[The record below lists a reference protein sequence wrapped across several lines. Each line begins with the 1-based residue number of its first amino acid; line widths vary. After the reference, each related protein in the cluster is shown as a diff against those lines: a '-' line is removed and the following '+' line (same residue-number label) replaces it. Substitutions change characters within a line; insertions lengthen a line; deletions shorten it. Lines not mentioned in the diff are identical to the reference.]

1 MITCERVRP
10 THLERAAVV
19 YVRQSSAH
27 QVNSHHESRALQYAL
42 RQRAVELGWRPQ
54 DVRVVDCDLGHS
66 AASVQGRVG
75 FQQLVADV
83 ALGKVGIIL
92 AYDATRLARNC
103 TDWYSLLDTCGHREC
118 LLGDHQGVYDPA
130 TIDGRL
136 LLGLKGQISEMELH
150 TLRDRLNAGLLN
162 KANRGELAVCL
173 PVGLER
179 DAAGQVLKHPNG
191 EVKDRLS
198 LVFELFLAR
207 KSAAQVVRALSERH
221 LSLPRRDRFGD
232 VFWRA
237 PNQAGVCSI
246 LKNPAY
252 AGAFVYGRT
261 RCDGGRC
268 AGHLRKVV
276 PEQEWRVC
284 IQQKYPSYI
293 SWETYHRI
301 QAMLADNYAQYRR
314 NQTRGAPRQGAA
326 LLQGIAFCGEC
337 GHKMFSQYKR
347 GTRYVCNHLRN
358 QFQEPLCQV
367 ISAEPIDRRVVE
379 LLMNAF
385 STIELDLHQQ
395 VMANLRRQQRQTLS
409 AAHQQLQRLRYQAQL
424 AERQFNQ
431 SDPDNRL
438 VTAELEKR
446 WEQALAALREAQA
459 AAPPDQPPPGALV
472 LDPALRKT
480 LEKIGRR
487 LPQLWPALS
496 APRQKELL
504 RCLVDKVVLHRV
516 QSDSV
521 RVRVVWKGG
530 DSSSAQVAV
539 PVRTLPQLSQFH
551 QMQQELLRLSA
562 QGQSDAE
569 VARRLSKAG
578 FRSPS
583 STVVLPST
591 VREIRLRHGVLLHPG
606 QSRPRQVAGYL
617 SVTALAKKLGV
628 LSHWIYDRIHSG
640 VILVDKDDQSRTYLI
655 PDNRKTLEQFRK
667 LLSGKL
673 QNLRI

>member
-10 THLERAAVV
+10 THLERQAVV

-42 RQRAVELGWRPQ
+42 RQRAIELGWPPQ
-54 DVRVVDCDLGHS
+54 DVRIVDCDLGHS

-75 FQQLVADV
+75 FGQLVADV

-103 TDWYSLLDTCGHREC
+103 TDWYSLLDTCGHRDC

-162 KANRGELAVCL
+162 KAKRGELAVCL

-179 DAAGQVLKHPNG
+179 DASGQALKHPNR
-191 EVKDRLS
+191 EVRDRLS
-198 LVFELFLAR
+198 LVFDLFLAR
-207 KSAAQVVRALSERH
+207 KSAAQVVRALSERN
-221 LSLPRRDRFGD
+221 LSLPRRDRLGD
-232 VFWRA
+232 VLWRA
-237 PNQAGVCSI
+237 PNQAGICSI

-261 RCDGGRC
+261 RCNGGRY
-268 AGHLRKVV
+268 AGQSRKPV
-276 PEQEWRVC
+276 PEEQWRVC

-301 QAMLADNYAQYRR
+301 QTMLADNYAQYRA
-314 NQTRGAPRQGAA
+314 NQTRGTPRSGAA
-326 LLQGIAFCGEC
+326 LLAGIAFCGQC
-337 GHKMFSQYKR
+337 GHKMFCQYKR
-347 GTRYVCNHLRN
+347 GTRYVCNHLRQ
-358 QFQEPLCQV
+358 QFQEPICQV
-367 ISAEPIDRRVVE
+367 IPAEPIDRCVVE

-395 VMANLRRQQRQTLS
+395 VMANLRRQHRQSLS
-409 AAHQQLQRLRYQAQL
+409 ATHQQLQRLAYQAQL

-446 WEQALAALREAQA
+446 WEAALAALRKAQA
-459 AAPPDQPPPGALV
+459 ASPPEQPPPTQLV
-472 LDPALRKT
+472 LDAALRKT
-480 LEKIGRR
+480 LEKIGQR
-487 LPQLWPALS
+487 LPQLWPALP
-496 APRQKELL
+496 APRKKELL
-504 RCLVDKVVLHRV
+504 RCLIDKVVLHRV
-516 QSDSV
+516 QSDAV
-521 RVRVVWKGG
+521 AVRVVWKGG
-530 DSSSAQVAV
+530 ASSSTTVGVAV
-539 PVRTLPQLSQFH
+539 KTLAKLSRFH
-551 QMQQELLRLSA
+551 QMQQELLRLCA
-562 QGQSDAE
+562 QGHDDAQ
-569 VARRLSKAG
+569 VARRLSQAG

-583 STVVLPST
+583 CTTVLPGT

-606 QSRPRQVAGYL
+606 HSRPRQVAGYL

-628 LSHWIYDRIHSG
+628 LSHWIYDRIHNG
-640 VILVDKDDQSRTYLI
+640 VIQVNKDDQSKTYLI

-673 QNLRI
+673 QTLRI

>member
-1 MITCERVRP
+1 MIPCERVRP
-10 THLERAAVV
+10 THLERAAMV

-42 RQRAVELGWRPQ
+42 RQRAIELGWRPQ
-54 DVRVVDCDLGHS
+54 DVRVIDCDLGHS
-66 AASVQGRVG
+66 AASVRGRVG

-103 TDWYSLLDTCGHREC
+103 TDWYSLLDTCGHRDC

-130 TIDGRL
+130 SIDGRL

-162 KANRGELAVCL
+162 KAQRGELAVCL
-173 PVGLER
+173 PVGLMR
-179 DAAGQVLKHPNG
+179 DACGQVLKHPNR
-191 EVKDRLS
+191 EVQDRLS
-198 LVFELFLAR
+198 LVFDLFLAR
-207 KSAAQVVRALSERH
+207 KSAAQVVRALKEQD

-232 VFWRA
+232 VLLRA

-261 RCDGGRC
+261 RCSG
-268 AGHLRKVV
+268 GHLRKPL
-276 PEQEWRVC
+276 PEAQWRVC

-293 SWETYHRI
+293 SWQTYHRI
-301 QAMLADNYAQYRR
+301 TAMLADNYAQYRR
-314 NQTRGAPRQGAA
+314 NQTRGTPRRGAA
-326 LLQGIAFCGEC
+326 LLQGIAFCGQC
-337 GHKMFSQYKR
+337 GHKMVSQYKR

-358 QFQEPLCQV
+358 QFQEPICQV
-367 ISAEPIDRRVVE
+367 ISAEPIDRRVAE
-379 LLMNAF
+379 LFMEAF
-385 STIELDLHQQ
+385 SGVELDLHQQ
-395 VMANLRRQQRQTLS
+395 VMADLRRQHRQTRS
-409 AAHQQLQRLRYQAQL
+409 AAHQQLQRLAYQAQL

-446 WEQALAALREAQA
+446 WEAALAALREAQA
-459 AAPPDQPPPGALV
+459 AAPPDQPPPGILV

-480 LEKIGRR
+480 LEKLGQR
-487 LPQLWPALS
+487 LPQLWPTLS
-496 APRQKELL
+496 APRRKELL
-504 RCLVDKVVLHRV
+504 RCLIDKVVLHRV
-516 QSDSV
+516 QSDRV
-521 RVRVVWKGG
+521 QVRVVWKGG
-530 DSSSAQVAV
+530 ASSSAQVGVA
-539 PVRTLPQLSQFH
+539 VRTLQKLSQFH
-551 QMQQELLRLSA
+551 QMQQEVLRLSA
-562 QGQSDAE
+562 QGHDDAE
-569 VARRLSKAG
+569 VARRLSQAG

-583 STVVLPST
+583 CIVMLPGT

-628 LSHWIYDRIHSG
+628 LSHWIYDRIHNG
-640 VILVDKDDQSRTYLI
+640 VIQVSKDDQSRTYLI

-673 QNLRI
+673 QTLRI